1 MSLPQVDSNDPAPK
15 YLQARDILVNAIQ
28 SKHIPPGAKL
38 PSTKEISELVNISLI
53 TAHRAL
59 NELVNTGLVRR
70 EVGRGTFVRDEW
82 EAELAQHRVTI
93 ALMLDQRVNL
103 DDYYHSTII
112 QTLRRAANEDT
123 HRVDFYFHD
132 RFDARDMRTGEMGVI
147 CVHPTTAVQSEVERL
162 AQAYPLV
169 LLGGSFHGG
178 RIARVDCDN
187 FAGARAAVRHLIELG
202 HRRFIVL
209 SGPMDLS
216 NSRDRCDGTL
226 AELTDQGVQLPD
238 EDFIVSDDAVSLPP
252 ALAARLRAR
261 LTGADRPTAIIAG
274 GYYLALASLHIAAE
288 SNLRIPDDVSV
299 VGFDDPV
306 SAPLLNP
313 PLTTVRQPLVEMAQ
327 QAYSYITESVCGGVS
342 SMKFT
347 RLPVE
352 LVVRG
357 STGPVG

>member
-15 YLQARDILVNAIQ
+15 YLQARDILIRAIQ
-28 SKHIPPGAKL
+28 SKVILPGAKL
-38 PSTKEISELVNISLI
+38 PSTREISELVNISLI

-82 EAELAQHRVTI
+82 EAELASQRVTI
-93 ALMLDQRVNL
+93 ALMMDHRVNL
-103 DDYYHSTII
+103 DDYYHSNII
-112 QTLRRAANEDT
+112 QALRRVAHEDS
-123 HRVDFYFHD
+123 RQVDFYFHD
-132 RFDARDMRTGEMGVI
+132 RFESRDVTAGEMGVI
-147 CVHPTTAVQSEVERL
+147 CVHPTSAVQSEVERL
-162 AQAYPLV
+162 ASRYPLC

-178 RIARVDCDN
+178 RIPRVNCDN
-187 FAGARAAVRHLIELG
+187 FEGARQAVRHLVELG

-209 SGPMDLS
+209 SGPMELS
-216 NSRDRCDGTL
+216 DSSERADGAL
-226 AELTDQGVQLPD
+226 AELTDQGVTLSD
-238 EDFIVSDDAVSLPP
+238 EDFMVSDDAVVLPDDM
-252 ALAARLRAR
+252 AARLRAR

-274 GYYLALASLHIAAE
+274 GYYLALASMHAAAHA
-288 SNLRIPDDVSV
+288 NLKVPDDVSI

-313 PLTTVRQPLVEMAQ
+313 PLTTVRQPLGQMAQ
-327 QAYSYITESVCGGVS
+327 QAYDFIMGAVRDGSR

-352 LVVRG
+352 LIVRG
-357 STGPVG
+357 STGPA